1 MKAFAASGLEF
12 ATLEVDT
19 ENPTGA
25 TGLYANLGFE
35 RVNGFIEYTKTV
47 DRKVK
52 ANG

>member
-1 MKAFAASGLEF
+1 MKVFAADGLEY

-35 RVNGFIEYTKTV
+35 RVNGFIEYTRTV
-47 DRKVK
+47 QRRVK
-52 ANG
+52 SNG